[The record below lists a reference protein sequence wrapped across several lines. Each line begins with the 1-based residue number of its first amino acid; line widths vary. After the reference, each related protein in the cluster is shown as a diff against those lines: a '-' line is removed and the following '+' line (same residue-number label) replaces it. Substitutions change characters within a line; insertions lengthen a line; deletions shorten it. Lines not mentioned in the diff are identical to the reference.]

1 MSNLEDKLGITE
13 KELAS
18 GKIALLIEDSKSEV
32 EGIVHQGKKLVNPDR
47 LKKAVEENYNLMEK
61 LEINNDLLSMH
72 RYFDVE
78 LRDAVKKQKKTVKD
92 AISDSLCFL
101 AQEIGAAYVGF
112 HLNPKLREE
121 GKMEAVYADYQ
132 CTEVMNT
139 AKGYIPLNGTVR
151 GFFSD
156 FREMNPEFNINYD
169 IPENKHFKKIEE
181 SVKQVNEENKMNGD
195 AFTIYLKPGHD
206 VIGAV
211 QALRT
216 RTIDPKKTIFVKE
229 WVEIA
234 DTFISDMLKIK
245 VEADQNE
252 RISEGDRITQ
262 TFDGY
267 GGTTIEELTSEFT
280 GGGDFNERVQ
290 PEVTKIEKKKSW
302 LFYKPNSFFDKNYN
316 DLRNNITGFLSG
328 FTNVMVGEGGSIEE
342 IERKKYEKG
351 IRFVTHIYRER
362 PELDV
367 SKDEVNK
374 DINSVISCMKII
386 QALYAEFGNK
396 IAQDFKLSDGRDVDK
411 ETLENASIF
420 SVAFAR
426 AIKYMHQADNIPKI
440 TEVRE
445 RNDMREMTSYLAEL
459 LETSELR
466 EEFNYHGE
474 PLINR
479 SGKPSLLGS
488 TVIDISNKIDP
499 NKESHFAVDLV
510 EKVMAYEELVQDTTS
525 SQGMEIDKGLET
537 MNGEFG
543 KTKDQKGMVP
553 VKMIDNL
560 VNPKGEDVYSKL
572 KPK

>member
-290 PEVTKIEKKKSW
+290 PEVTK
-302 LFYKPNSFFDKNYN
+302 
-316 DLRNNITGFLSG
+316 
-328 FTNVMVGEGGSIEE
+328 GGSIEE

-459 LETSELR
+459 LETPELR

-525 SQGMEIDKGLET
+525 SQGMEIDKALET
-537 MNGEFG
+537 MYRECVKN
-543 KTKDQKGMVP
+543 KDQKGMVA
-553 VKMIDNL
+553 VKMIDKL